1 MSAPTID
8 ELPVRVDFS
17 DPSVRRRRRRRV
29 LVVVAVALL
38 AGAVA
43 WLVLFSSVLAV
54 SSVRVVGVD
63 GVAAEQVLATA
74 TVPTGVPMVRVDT
87 SAIQSRVT
95 ALPWLEAVEVRRG
108 WPNEIVLAVSARVPI
123 AVLKGTS
130 SVVDASGFA
139 FEALGA
145 APRELPSVS
154 ADGVALEAAMAVLAG
169 LPADLAAKVE
179 SVRATT
185 RDDVTMTLRS
195 GAEVRWGSAEQADFK
210 AEVLKALM
218 KRKRDIYDVSAP
230 ELPTTFTA
238 R

>member
-74 TVPTGVPMVRVDT
+74 TVPTGVPRVRVT
-87 SAIQSRVT
+87 
-95 ALPWLEAVEVRRG
+95 
-108 WPNEIVLAVSARVPI
+108 
-123 AVLKGTS
+123 
-130 SVVDASGFA
+130 
-139 FEALGA
+139 
-145 APRELPSVS
+145 
-154 ADGVALEAAMAVLAG
+154 
-169 LPADLAAKVE
+169 
-179 SVRATT
+179 
-185 RDDVTMTLRS
+185 
-195 GAEVRWGSAEQADFK
+195 
-210 AEVLKALM
+210 
-218 KRKRDIYDVSAP
+218 
-230 ELPTTFTA
+230 
-238 R
+238 